1 MVIICSRRGWFLCRT
16 LSSKK
21 LKAHIGKSEMR
32 RGRVKVYISVGFL
45 HISEIN
51 KILGKVG
58 ITNMAYLTTT
68 GSGQPVLILKEG
80 TTRSRGKE
88 AQRNNIMAA
97 RVIGEVL
104 KTTLGPRGMD
114 KMLIDSLGDI
124 TITNDGAA
132 ILKEIDVEH
141 PAAKMMVEI
150 AKTQDDMVGDGTT
163 SAVVLASELLK
174 RAEEL
179 LEQNIHPTILVSGF
193 RKASQKAIEVINK
206 TAVPLDI
213 NDRKTLLKVALTS
226 MSSKAIG
233 GAKDHL
239 AEISIDAVKQIAE
252 QRGEKTIADID
263 NIQLIKKT
271 GKSLLET
278 ELIQGIIIDKEVVN
292 PGMLKMKENAK
303 IALIDSALEIEK
315 TEISAEIRIKDPT
328 QMKAFLDQENDMMQD
343 MVVKIK
349 ASGANVI
356 FCQKG
361 IDDMVQHFLAKE
373 GIIAAR
379 RVKESDMEKLARATG
394 GRIISDLD
402 DLKKADLGSA
412 GLVEE
417 RKIGDDKMIFVEKCK
432 DPHSV
437 AILIRAGLE
446 RMVDEAERA
455 MTDSLSVVSD
465 VIENSQIVP
474 GGGAIEIE
482 IAKELRKYAT
492 KVGGREQL
500 AVEAFADAVEV
511 IPRTLA
517 ENAGLEPIDILVE
530 LRSTHDKADG
540 KFTGINVFT
549 GKLQDSVANG
559 VIEPIV
565 VKEQAIKSA
574 AESAAMILRIDDVIT
589 AKAPKAPAGGPGGMP
604 GGMGEE

>member
-1 MVIICSRRGWFLCRT
+1 
-16 LSSKK
+16 
-21 LKAHIGKSEMR
+21 
-32 RGRVKVYISVGFL
+32 
-45 HISEIN
+45 
-51 KILGKVG
+51 
-58 ITNMAYLTTT
+58 MAYLTTT

-97 RVIGEVL
+97 QVIGEVL

-114 KMLIDSLGDI
+114 KMLVDSLGDI

-163 SAVVLASELLK
+163 TAVVLASELLK
-174 RAEEL
+174 KAEEL
-179 LEQNIHPTILVSGF
+179 LEQNIHPIILVSGY
-193 RKASQKAIEVINK
+193 RKASQKAIETINK
-206 TAVPLDI
+206 ISVPLDI

-226 MSSKAIG
+226 MSSKSVGSAR
-233 GAKDHL
+233 DHL

-252 QRGEKTIADID
+252 KRGDKTIADID
-263 NIQLIKKT
+263 NIQLVKKT

-278 ELIQGIIIDKEVVN
+278 QLIRGIIIDKEVVN
-292 PGMLKMKENAK
+292 PGMPKTKENAK
-303 IALIDSALEIEK
+303 VLLLDVALEIEK
-315 TEISAEIRIKDPT
+315 TEISAEIRIKDPS
-328 QMKAFLDQENDMMQD
+328 QMKAFLDQENDMMEK
-343 MVVKIK
+343 MVTKVK
-349 ASGANVI
+349 ASGADIV

-361 IDDMVQHFLAKE
+361 IDDMVQHFLSKA
-373 GIIAAR
+373 GIMAAR
-379 RVKESDMEKLARATG
+379 RVKESDMEKLAKATG
-394 GRIISDLD
+394 ARIISDLD
-402 DLKKADLGSA
+402 DLKAADLGLA
-412 GLVEE
+412 GLVDE

-455 MTDSLSVVSD
+455 ITDSLSVVSD
-465 VIENSQIVP
+465 VIENNKIVP
-474 GGGAIEIE
+474 GGGAVEIE
-482 IAKELRKYAT
+482 ISKELRKYAT

-517 ENAGLEPIDILVE
+517 ENAGLQPIDILVE
-530 LRSTHDKADG
+530 LRSKHDTADG
-540 KFTGINVFT
+540 KNIGINVFT
-549 GKLQDSVANG
+549 GKLQNSIEEG
-559 VIEPIV
+559 VIEPLV

-589 AKAPKAPAGGPGGMP
+589 AKSPKSGPGGPGGMP
-604 GGMGEE
+604 GGMGGEE

>member
-1 MVIICSRRGWFLCRT
+1 
-16 LSSKK
+16 
-21 LKAHIGKSEMR
+21 
-32 RGRVKVYISVGFL
+32 
-45 HISEIN
+45 
-51 KILGKVG
+51 
-58 ITNMAYLTTT
+58 MAYLTTT

-80 TTRSRGKE
+80 TTRSKGKE

-114 KMLIDSLGDI
+114 KMLIDGLGDI

-150 AKTQDDMVGDGTT
+150 ARTQDDMVGDGTT
-163 SAVVLASELLK
+163 SAVVLASELLRK
-174 RAEEL
+174 AEEL
-179 LEQNIHPTILVSGF
+179 LDQNIHPTILVSGY

-206 TAVPLDI
+206 TSVPLDV

-226 MSSKAIG
+226 MSSKAVG
-233 GAKDHL
+233 SAREHL

-252 QRGEKTIADID
+252 VRGDKTIADID

-278 ELIQGIIIDKEVVN
+278 QLIQGIIIDKEVVN
-292 PGMLKMKENAK
+292 PGMPKVKENAK
-303 IALIDSALEIEK
+303 IALLDSALEIEK
-315 TEISAEIRIKDPT
+315 TEITAEIRIKDPT
-328 QMKAFLDQENDMMQD
+328 QMKAFLDQETDMMQD
-343 MVVKIK
+343 MVTKVK
-349 ASGANVI
+349 ASGADII

-394 GRIISDLD
+394 GRIVSDLD
-402 DLKKADLGSA
+402 DLKKTDLGFA
-412 GLVEE
+412 GHVEE

-432 DPHSV
+432 SAHSV

-455 MTDSLSVVSD
+455 MTDCLSVVSD
-465 VIENSQIVP
+465 VIENNKIVA
-474 GGGAIEIE
+474 GGGAIEVE

-530 LRSTHDKADG
+530 LRQVHDKETG
-540 KFTGINVFT
+540 KFMGINIFT
-549 GKLQDSVANG
+549 GKLQDSIANG
-559 VIEPIV
+559 VIEPIM

-574 AESAAMILRIDDVIT
+574 SESAALILRIDDVIT
-589 AKAPKAPAGGPGGMP
+589 AKAPKGGPGGMP
-604 GGMGEE
+604 GGMGGMGEE

>member
-1 MVIICSRRGWFLCRT
+1 
-16 LSSKK
+16 
-21 LKAHIGKSEMR
+21 
-32 RGRVKVYISVGFL
+32 
-45 HISEIN
+45 
-51 KILGKVG
+51 
-58 ITNMAYLTTT
+58 MAYLTTT

-104 KTTLGPRGMD
+104 KSTLGPRGMD

-124 TITNDGAA
+124 TITNDGAT

-174 RAEEL
+174 KAEEL
-179 LEQNIHPTILVSGF
+179 LEQNIHPTILVSGY
-193 RKASQKAIEVINK
+193 RKAAQKAIESVGKIAE
-206 TAVPLDI
+206 TLDI
-213 NDRKTLLKVALTS
+213 NDRATLLKVALTS
-226 MSSKAIG
+226 TSSKSVGSAR
-233 GAKDHL
+233 DHL

-252 QRGEKTIADID
+252 ARGDKTIADID
-263 NIQLIKKT
+263 NIQIIKKT

-278 ELIQGIIIDKEVVN
+278 QLIKGIIVDKEVVN
-292 PGMLKMKENAK
+292 PGMPKIKENAK
-303 IALIDSALEIEK
+303 IALLDVALEIEK

-328 QMKAFLDQENDMMQD
+328 QMKAFLDQETEMLKKMAD
-343 MVVKIK
+343 KIK
-349 ASGANVI
+349 AVGADVI

-361 IDDMVQHFLAKE
+361 IDDMVQHFLSKE
-373 GIIAAR
+373 GIMAAR
-379 RVKESDMEKLARATG
+379 RVKESDLDKLSRATG
-394 GRIISDLD
+394 ARISSDLD
-402 DLKKADLGSA
+402 DLKKEDLGLA

-437 AILIRAGLE
+437 AILLRAGLE

-455 MTDSLSVVSD
+455 MIDSLSVISD
-465 VIENSQIVP
+465 VIENNKIVP
-474 GGGAIEIE
+474 GGGAVEIE

-500 AVEAFADAVEV
+500 AVEAFAEAIEV

-517 ENAGLEPIDILVE
+517 ENAGLEPIDILVQ
-530 LRSTHDKADG
+530 LRSAHDSADG
-540 KFTGINVFT
+540 KNKGINIYE
-549 GKLQDSVANG
+549 GKLQDSIKNG
-559 VIEPIV
+559 VIEPIM

-589 AKAPKAPAGGPGGMP
+589 AKAPKGGPGGPGGMP